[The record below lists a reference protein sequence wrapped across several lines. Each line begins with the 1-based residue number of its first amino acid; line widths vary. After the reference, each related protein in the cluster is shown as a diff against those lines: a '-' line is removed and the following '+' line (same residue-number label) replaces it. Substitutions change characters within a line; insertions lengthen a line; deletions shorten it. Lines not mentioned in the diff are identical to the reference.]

1 MARQP
6 VDDRFKGFGR
16 FVRKCIKDW
25 DVPGLAVAVLEKGC
39 TVYTGAFGLRDTRRN
54 LPVTE
59 DTLFGIAS
67 CTKSFTATALGILAD
82 EGMLSWDKPVRD
94 VMPAFRMHDEAA
106 TERMTPRDL
115 LTHRCG
121 LPRHDY
127 VWVTSTVSRA
137 ELLGRLR
144 HLQPSKDLR
153 STFQYNNLMY
163 LAAGMLVE
171 HLTGKTWE
179 TFLRERILSPLGMD
193 NTRFWMDDFS
203 GVDDL
208 AVGYYRLRDHL
219 RPHPE
224 PLGSHKQPP
233 AIAPAGGLASNLAD
247 MGRWLQMQMNGG
259 KIGRRRIISEDNLR
273 EIHAPQFVVPGP
285 YPYKELLDA
294 AYGMGWIIQ
303 PYRGY
308 RMVRHS
314 GNYAGFNAQMA
325 FMPGESLGAIVL
337 TNIGASP
344 LETVVPLNAFD
355 RLLGLDA
362 VPWNARLKR
371 EDKKQKAQAKTRKKP
386 ARQRGTRPSLAQRD
400 YVGEYEHPGYGRI
413 SVSHENKRLRLSYN
427 ALTYRLAHHHYD
439 VFELTR
445 PNSEED
451 WKASFRL
458 DKDGKITAVAIP
470 FEPAVDDIVFT
481 RIEPDAEE

>member
-1 MARQP
+1 
-6 VDDRFKGFGR
+6 
-16 FVRKCIKDW
+16 
-25 DVPGLAVAVLEKGC
+25 
-39 TVYTGAFGLRDTRRN
+39 
-54 LPVTE
+54 TE

-82 EGMLSWDKPVRD
+82 EGMLSWNKPVRD
-94 VMPAFRMHDEAA
+94 LMPAFRMHDSMA

-127 VWVTSTVSRA
+127 MWVTATASRA
-137 ELLGRLR
+137 DLFDRLR
-144 HLQPSKDLR
+144 HLQLSKDLR
-153 STFQYNNLMY
+153 SAFQYNNLMY

-171 HLTGKTWE
+171 RLTGKTWE

-193 NTRFWMDDFS
+193 DTRLWMDDFS
-203 GVDDL
+203 GAGDI
-208 AVGYYRLRDHL
+208 AVGYYRLKDKL
-219 RPHPE
+219 RPHQE
-224 PLGSHKQPP
+224 PLGSNKQPP

-247 MGRWLQMQMNGG
+247 MCRWLQLQMNGG

-285 YPYKELLDA
+285 YPHKELLDA

-303 PYRGY
+303 PYRGF

-314 GNYAGFNAQMA
+314 GNYAGFNALMA
-325 FMPGESLGAIVL
+325 FMPGESLGAVVL

-355 RLLGLDA
+355 RLLGLDEI
-362 VPWNARLKR
+362 PWNTRLKR
-371 EDKKQKAQAKTRKKP
+371 EDKVQKAKAKTRRKP
-386 ARQRGTRPSLAQRD
+386 VRERGTRPSHALENYAGD
-400 YVGEYEHPGYGRI
+400 YEHPGYGRI
-413 SVSHENKRLRLSYN
+413 AVSLEKKRLKLRYN

-458 DKDGKITAVAIP
+458 GKDGKITAVAIP

-481 RIEPDAEE
+481 RVEPGEET